1 MPLKETP
8 MRRQG
13 WFAVFFS
20 QWMLSY
26 KSFLLISNGFMSS
39 SWSREQEHGL
49 RVFQTKTYRFHY
61 LESASG
67 FKIVVTTDLET
78 RDMESQ
84 MWNIYSVFADMVVQN
99 PNWGVNDVI
108 EMEEFSNA
116 VDQIL
121 LCSVWNKTRKIQIP
135 TSQSSPTL
143 PIVQDFCYTL
153 ANPEYIPTYKRI
165 SKRRQLQ
172 RWYLHSKQSQKPRRN
187 YLQGYQQL
195 LQ

>member
-1 MPLKETP
+1 M
-8 MRRQG
+8 
-13 WFAVFFS
+13 
-20 QWMLSY
+20 
-26 KSFLLISNGFMSS
+26 
-39 SWSREQEHGL
+39 

-116 VDQIL
+116 VDKYFYALFGTKPEKYKYPLVSL
-121 LCSVWNKTRKIQIP
+121 LRLCPLYRIFVIHWPIRNTY
-135 TSQSSPTL
+135 L
-143 PIVQDFCYTL
+143 PIR
-153 ANPEYIPTYKRI
+153 E
-165 SKRRQLQ
+165 
-172 RWYLHSKQSQKPRRN
+172 
-187 YLQGYQQL
+187 
-195 LQ
+195 